1 MRLEAEALHTN
12 ARFLG
17 PLPARMLRK
26 KLLVCVR
33 RVGRDRALPIL
44 VFRELREPR
53 ASLSCKLARRMKLEE
68 VVVCLLRI
76 RRFCRFPVD
85 ALATAAADQRK
96 AQQHR
101 SHHDMQSHHA
111 HASDIGTECGT
122 RHECGRRGATHS
134 SRRAII
140 PGVRDTPDSSSDDRD
155 ITMSEPP
162 KRRLLDEIGTSPTF
176 VADGCTL
183 TGDLETN
190 GPIVV
195 CGTVRGDGRIGGAL
209 RMSAQAAWIGEVH
222 AHHGI
227 IAGQVTGKLVVAEK
241 LEIGA
246 TAVIRADVV
255 ARSIAV
261 AKGAVIEGQVTVTS
275 GEAVI
280 EFEEKRAARR
290 TG

>member
-1 MRLEAEALHTN
+1 
-12 ARFLG
+12 
-17 PLPARMLRK
+17 
-26 KLLVCVR
+26 
-33 RVGRDRALPIL
+33 
-44 VFRELREPR
+44 
-53 ASLSCKLARRMKLEE
+53 
-68 VVVCLLRI
+68 
-76 RRFCRFPVD
+76 
-85 ALATAAADQRK
+85 
-96 AQQHR
+96 
-101 SHHDMQSHHA
+101 
-111 HASDIGTECGT
+111 
-122 RHECGRRGATHS
+122 
-134 SRRAII
+134 
-140 PGVRDTPDSSSDDRD
+140 
-155 ITMSEPP
+155 MSEPP